1 MRLPKGPFAKRSKKR
16 TQVLV
21 EKVLGDSAQLEVYQ
35 RPHGPKRPMVCL
47 DEVCKQL
54 TASAREPLAA
64 RPGQVERTDYEYVR
78 HGQANLFMLFA
89 PLEAW
94 REVQVH
100 KTRNASDYARVIR
113 YLVDECFPNAAKV
126 VLVQGPSVA
135 RTPRNNLSTHH
146 ASSLY
151 QTFPS
156 DEAARLVQ
164 KLEIHYTPVHG
175 SWLNMRAGPEGAVL
189 PKTAEI
195 ELSVL
200 AKQCSAEHVTSI
212 ATLGTDTQVWASRRN
227 DHNNT
232 VNWRFTTD
240 DARVKLKRLY
250 PSVLPG

>member
-1 MRLPKGPFAKRSKKR
+1 MEDA
-16 TQVLV
+16 
-21 EKVLGDSAQLEVYQ
+21 LEVYQ
-35 RPHGPKRPMVCL
+35 RPHDPKRPLVCL
-47 DEVCKQL
+47 DEACKQL

-64 RPGQVERTDYEYVR
+64 RPGRVERTDYEYVR

-94 REVQVH
+94 REVLVRQ
-100 KTRNASDYARVIR
+100 TRNASDYAHPLRHLIDV
-113 YLVDECFPNAAKV
+113 CFPEADKI
-126 VLVQGPSVA
+126 VLVQD
-135 RTPRNNLSTHH
+135 NLSTHH

-151 QTFPS
+151 QTFPP

-200 AKQCSAEHVTSI
+200 AKQCSAEHVDSVD
-212 ATLGTDTQVWASRRN
+212 TLEEDVQLWADERN
-227 DHNNT
+227 DHKNT

>member
-1 MRLPKGPFAKRSKKR
+1 MPGLLLGG
-16 TQVLV
+16 
-21 EKVLGDSAQLEVYQ
+21 KV
-35 RPHGPKRPMVCL
+35 
-47 DEVCKQL
+47 
-54 TASAREPLAA
+54 T
-64 RPGQVERTDYEYVR
+64 GQVERTDCEYER

-100 KTRNASDYARVIR
+100 KTCNASDYAHLIR

-126 VLVQGPSVA
+126 VLVQD
-135 RTPRNNLSTHH
+135 NLSTHH

-151 QTFPS
+151 QTFPP

-164 KLEIHYTPVHG
+164 KLEVHYTPVHG
-175 SWLNMRAGPEGAVL
+175 SWLNMRSGPEGAVL

-200 AKQCSAEHVTSI
+200 AKQCLADHVSSVHTLKENVHLWAE
-212 ATLGTDTQVWASRRN
+212 QRN
-227 DHNNT
+227 DRGNT
-232 VNWRFTTD
+232 VSWRFTTD
-240 DARVKLKRLY
+240 DARIKLKRLY